1 MSTRSPLEKVE
12 SPEVTFLTSRELVYE
27 STPRSCEALS
37 SALGWAWQWGSLH
50 KTCGL
55 AVQVNTP
62 SSLHSLSKVLL
73 AYCVSRAF
81 QTARLQQ

>member
-12 SPEVTFLTSRELVYE
+12 SPEVTLLTSRELVYE

-50 KTCGL
+50 KTRVL
-55 AVQVNTP
+55 AVQLNTP
-62 SSLHSLSKVLL
+62 SFLHSLSKVLL

-81 QTARLQQ
+81 RTARLQQ